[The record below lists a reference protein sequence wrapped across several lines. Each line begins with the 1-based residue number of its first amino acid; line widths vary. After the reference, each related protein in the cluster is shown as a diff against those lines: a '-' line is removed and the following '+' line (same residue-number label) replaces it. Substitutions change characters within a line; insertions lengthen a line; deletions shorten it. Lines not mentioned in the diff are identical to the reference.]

1 MIAHDMIAHGMIAS
15 DMIASDGS
23 TYINLLHL
31 QYVCE

>member
-1 MIAHDMIAHGMIAS
+1 MIAHGMIAS